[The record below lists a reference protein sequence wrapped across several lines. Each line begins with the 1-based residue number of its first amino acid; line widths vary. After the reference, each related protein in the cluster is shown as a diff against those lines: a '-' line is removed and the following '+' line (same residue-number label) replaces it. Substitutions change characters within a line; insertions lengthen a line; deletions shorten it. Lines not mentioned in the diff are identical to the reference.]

1 MPERAT
7 AVQAAQIGVETTPG
21 TAVTASK
28 RLLSVGFKQ
37 GIKVDTKAEMSQGFK
52 LPTAVSIGK
61 DWTEGTFD
69 GYAGYNDLA
78 YLLSSV
84 LLGVTPS
91 GAGVDKTWS
100 FVPAVRSSD
109 VPKTFTLELGDANT
123 RFSRTTHN
131 VVTDLSLSWAKENIA
146 LSGSYMGRSLTDQ
159 TGALGAATDVANVI
173 MQPGDTDF
181 YLDTTSGGL
190 GTTRLTRVIKAKLD
204 IKGRWSPSFFADS
217 SEDSFTTITEKGL
230 DVTLGMTLAADAAGM
245 GLLTPYKAGQILY
258 PRWRTVGPATG
269 GASPHTFTF
278 DMAGRITKAFEP
290 LADVDGIYAYD
301 LEMKAVLDPGWSG
314 GRGLV
319 ATLIN
324 TLGAL

>member
-1 MPERAT
+1 MVERAT
-7 AVQAAQIGVETTPG
+7 AVQAAQIGVETTAG
-21 TAVTASK
+21 TAVTAPK

-100 FVPAVRSSD
+100 FIPAVRSSD

-181 YLDTTSGGL
+181 TS
-190 GTTRLTRVIKAKLD
+190 TRRAPASAPPASPAPSRRNSTSRADGPRRSSPTRA
-204 IKGRWSPSFFADS
+204 RTRSRRSPRRRSTSPSA
-217 SEDSFTTITEKGL
+217 
-230 DVTLGMTLAADAAGM
+230 
-245 GLLTPYKAGQILY
+245 
-258 PRWRTVGPATG
+258 
-269 GASPHTFTF
+269 
-278 DMAGRITKAFEP
+278 
-290 LADVDGIYAYD
+290 
-301 LEMKAVLDPGWSG
+301 
-314 GRGLV
+314 
-319 ATLIN
+319 
-324 TLGAL
+324 

>member
-1 MPERAT
+1 MVERAT
-7 AVQAAQIGVETTPG
+7 AVQAAQIGVETTAG

-100 FVPAVRSSD
+100 FIPAVRSSD

-131 VVTDLSLSWAKENIA
+131 VVTDLSLSWSKESIA

-159 TGALGAATDVANVI
+159 TGALGTATAV
-173 MQPGDTDF
+173 
-181 YLDTTSGGL
+181 
-190 GTTRLTRVIKAKLD
+190 AKLV
-204 IKGRWSPSFFADS
+204 RSHS
-217 SEDSFTTITEKGL
+217 
-230 DVTLGMTLAADAAGM
+230 V
-245 GLLTPYKAGQILY
+245 
-258 PRWRTVGPATG
+258 
-269 GASPHTFTF
+269 
-278 DMAGRITKAFEP
+278 GRISQHDVVEAVRLRAEP
-290 LADVDGIYAYD
+290 VEAAAIH
-301 LEMKAVLDPGWSG
+301 E
-314 GRGLV
+314 LV
-319 ATLIN
+319 
-324 TLGAL
+324 LGAEELLAQGGSDLGIAL